1 VGLCDYNP
9 FGVALLM
16 TYRFATVSS
25 AFEGIGHETP
35 TLRWLGLRR
44 VHVLKLKS
52 AVDTNNNDNSVLSAA
67 TSLSASEVKQYTPC
81 RDYELSSH
89 SLSPPPPTTT
99 ARTNEIG
106 TLKRKHMDTQ
116 RDTYT
121 SNAVHPFQT
130 DALMQS
136 MTMVDHRKIRSMLA
150 SEMFMTELPQ
160 AYSDELVHMQNGMLI
175 YLYLSLYSCIYFNL
189 LYLIVILLID
199 LFVS

>member
-44 VHVLKLKS
+44 AHVLKLKS

-67 TSLSASEVKQYTPC
+67 TSLSGSEVKQYTPC
-81 RDYELSSH
+81 RDFELSSH
-89 SLSPPPPTTT
+89 SLSPPTPTTATTT
-99 ARTNEIG
+99 ASTNEIG
-106 TLKRKHMDTQ
+106 TLKRKYVDTH

-121 SNAVHPFQT
+121 SNVVHPFQT

-136 MTMVDHRKIRSMLA
+136 MTMVDYRKIRSMLA

-160 AYSDELVHMQNGMLI
+160 AYSDELIHMQNGMLI
-175 YLYLSLYSCIYFNL
+175 ICICLYIRVYTLIY
-189 LYLIVILLID
+189 YI
-199 LFVS
+199 